1 MFCYVLPSIYIL
13 IAKQR
18 KHNNVNVGAF
28 SERERECEQEEFKK
42 SAENLE
48 CRRRPRIVCVCT
60 MLFSS

>member
-28 SERERECEQEEFKK
+28 SERERECEQEELKK
-42 SAENLE
+42 VQK
-48 CRRRPRIVCVCT
+48 I
-60 MLFSS
+60 